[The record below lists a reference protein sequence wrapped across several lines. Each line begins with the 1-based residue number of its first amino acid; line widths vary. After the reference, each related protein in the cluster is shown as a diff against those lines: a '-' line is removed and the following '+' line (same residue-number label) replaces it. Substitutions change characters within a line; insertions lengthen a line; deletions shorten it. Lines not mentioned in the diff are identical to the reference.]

1 MSNTFDA
8 DLVVDTISTQTQT
21 ILGNKLAAIGRFAT
35 DFTTDELKQGANIR
49 VPFAT
54 TASAV
59 QTNPTNFETGDT
71 TLDEIVVSLAHYSK
85 SFHITSAQLNT
96 GFRLEQ
102 LVQVN
107 AQAFANKLMDVALA
121 PVTTTNFGTAR
132 TITVAQASIAE
143 ANLQAAFAL
152 VAKSDPRNLI
162 LDATA
167 YSKFLGSQT
176 IDLGAMGRGFN
187 NWDLNTRWD
196 GADTNVY
203 GFAGGPNALGYAAGI
218 PLNAGAGDMISQTT
232 ITIPGIGLPVQIN
245 VWFSRAS
252 RTLWGSMDTMF
263 GSGLGDIT
271 AGALFKSA

>member
-21 ILGNKLAAIGRFAT
+21 ILGNRLAYIGAYAT
-35 DFTTDELKQGANIR
+35 DFTAMEMAQGKSVR

-54 TASAV
+54 DASAV

-71 TLDEIVVSLAHYSK
+71 TLSEIVVTLAHYSK
-85 SFHITSAQLNT
+85 SFHITSEQLNQ

-102 LVQVN
+102 LVKVN
-107 AQAFANKLMDVALA
+107 AQAFANKLTDIAMA
-121 PVTTTNFGTAR
+121 PITTANFGTAR
-132 TITVAQASIAE
+132 TITVAQASIAD

-176 IDLGAMGRGFN
+176 IDLGANGRGFD
-187 NWDLNTRWD
+187 NWYLNTRWD

-203 GFAGGPNALGYAAGI
+203 GFAGGPNSLGYAAAV
-218 PLNAGAGDMISQTT
+218 PLNAGSGDMVSQTT

-263 GSGLGDIT
+263 GAGKGDIT